1 MILLKKENG
10 IGEVVYFGELGVDC
24 SKLIEYFEAIPSAPK
39 IRPHYNPAT
48 WMLEVVGSGVGGT
61 DAEDPSKYSRL
72 WRKSPKCVKTQKE
85 INRMVRY
92 VEAVVDAHG
101 DGPDKSK
108 MLESRRRVGKRA
120 QMSAVV
126 SKAVTSYWRS
136 PSYNSFRLTLNI
148 IVGIL
153 VGCIFLHTFNAN
165 TETLPFPFSAFD
177 QNEYHTVTQAK
188 AMSGISVCFLSAV
201 FCGVININTVLAV
214 VMKERSVYYRERA
227 VKMYVVFERTCRSM
241 A

>member
-1 MILLKKENG
+1 M
-10 IGEVVYFGELGVDC
+10 YFGELGVDC
-24 SKLIEYFEAIPSAPK
+24 SKLIGYFEAIPGAPK

-48 WMLEVVGSGVGGT
+48 WMLEVIGSGIGT
-61 DAEDPSKYSRL
+61 DAADPSKYSTL
-72 WRKSPKCVKTQKE
+72 WRKSSECAKTQKK
-85 INRMVRY
+85 INRMVRH
-92 VEAVVDAHG
+92 VEAVVDVHG

-153 VGCIFLHTFNAN
+153 VGCIFLHTFKAN
-165 TETLPFPFSAFD
+165 EEALPIPFSLFD
-177 QNEYHTVTQAK
+177 KNEYHTVTQAK

-227 VKMYVVFERTCRSM
+227 VKMYDAYVVFERHRVGISSIDILNIYCF
-241 A
+241 